1 MDNIKVLLVDDH
13 QIIRDGIRSLLS
25 YAEGIEVVGECSDGL
40 EAISC
45 AVSDKPDVILM
56 DINMPK
62 INGID
67 ATKKI
72 ITDNPDSKILVLTV
86 HDELAYISKMLHAG
100 SLGYVLKTTNKAELI
115 TAIKS
120 VSKGEKYFS
129 PEVTE
134 TMLSRFIDSHKSD
147 SDAEEKEL
155 TIREIE
161 VLVLISTE
169 LTNAE
174 IGDKLF
180 ISTRTVDAHRR
191 SLLSKLGARNTAGLV
206 AYAIKNKFLE

>member
-45 AVSDKPDVILM
+45 AVSEKPDVILM

-67 ATKKI
+67 ATKTI

-100 SLGYVLKTTNKAELI
+100 ALGYVLKTTNKAELI

-147 SDAEEKEL
+147 SDAEEKDL

>member
-72 ITDNPDSKILVLTV
+72 ITNNPDSKILVLTV

-129 PEVTE
+129 TEVTE

-174 IGDKLF
+174 IGEKLF

>member
-25 YAEGIEVVGECSDGL
+25 YAEGIEVVGECSYGL

-45 AVSDKPDVILM
+45 AVSEKPDVILM

-72 ITDNPDSKILVLTV
+72 ITNNPDSKILVLTV

-174 IGDKLF
+174 IGEKLF

>member
-45 AVSDKPDVILM
+45 AVSEKPDVILM

-67 ATKKI
+67 ATKTI

-100 SLGYVLKTTNKAELI
+100 ALGYVLKTTNKVELI

-147 SDAEEKEL
+147 SDAEEKDL

>member
-13 QIIRDGIRSLLS
+13 QIIRDGIRALLS
-25 YAEGIEVVGECSDGL
+25 YTEGIEVVGECSNGL
-40 EAISC
+40 EAVDS
-45 AVSDKPDVILM
+45 ANSEEPDVILM

-67 ATKKI
+67 ATKRI
-72 ITDNPDSKILVLTV
+72 VADNPECKILVLTV
-86 HDELAYISKMLHAG
+86 HDELAYISKMLRAG
-100 SLGYVLKTTNKAELI
+100 AIGYVLKTANKNELI

-134 TMLSRFIDSHKSD
+134 TMLSRFIDGHKPNSD
-147 SDAEEKEL
+147 VEEKEL

-174 IGDKLF
+174 IGDKLC

-206 AYAIKNKFLE
+206 AYAIKNKFLD

>member
-13 QIIRDGIRSLLS
+13 QIIRDGIRALLS
-25 YAEGIEVVGECSDGL
+25 YTEGIEVVGECSNGL
-40 EAISC
+40 EAVDS
-45 AVSDKPDVILM
+45 ANSEEPDVILM

-67 ATKKI
+67 ATKRI
-72 ITDNPDSKILVLTV
+72 VADNPECKILVLTV

-100 SLGYVLKTTNKAELI
+100 AIGYVLKTANKNELI

-134 TMLSRFIDSHKSD
+134 TMLSRFIDGHKPNSD
-147 SDAEEKEL
+147 VEEKEL

-174 IGDKLF
+174 IGDKLC

-206 AYAIKNKFLE
+206 AYAIKNKFLD

>member
-1 MDNIKVLLVDDH
+1 
-13 QIIRDGIRSLLS
+13 
-25 YAEGIEVVGECSDGL
+25 
-40 EAISC
+40 
-45 AVSDKPDVILM
+45 
-56 DINMPK
+56 
-62 INGID
+62 
-67 ATKKI
+67 
-72 ITDNPDSKILVLTV
+72 
-86 HDELAYISKMLHAG
+86 
-100 SLGYVLKTTNKAELI
+100 
-115 TAIKS
+115 
-120 VSKGEKYFS
+120 
-129 PEVTE
+129 
-134 TMLSRFIDSHKSD
+134 MLSRFIDSHKSD

-191 SLLSKLGARNTAGLV
+191 SLLSKLRARNTAGLV

>member
-45 AVSDKPDVILM
+45 AVSEKPDVILM

-174 IGDKLF
+174 IGEKLF

>member
-67 ATKKI
+67 ATKTI

>member
-67 ATKKI
+67 ATKTI

-100 SLGYVLKTTNKAELI
+100 ALGYVLKTTNKAELI
-115 TAIKS
+115 AAIKS

>member
-45 AVSDKPDVILM
+45 AVSEKPDVILM

-72 ITDNPDSKILVLTV
+72 ITNNPDSKILVLTV

-100 SLGYVLKTTNKAELI
+100 ALGYVLKTTNKAELI
-115 TAIKS
+115 AAIKS

-129 PEVTE
+129 TEVTE

-174 IGDKLF
+174 IGEKLF

>member
-45 AVSDKPDVILM
+45 AVSEKPDVILM

-67 ATKKI
+67 ATKTI

-100 SLGYVLKTTNKAELI
+100 ALGYVLKTTNKAELI

>member
-1 MDNIKVLLVDDH
+1 MGNIKVLLVDDH
-13 QIIRDGIRSLLS
+13 QIIRDGIRCLLS

-45 AVSDKPDVILM
+45 AVSEKPDVILM

-67 ATKKI
+67 ATKTI

-100 SLGYVLKTTNKAELI
+100 ALGYVLKTTNKAELI

-129 PEVTE
+129 TEVTE

-174 IGDKLF
+174 IGEKLF

>member
-45 AVSDKPDVILM
+45 AVSEKPDVILM

-67 ATKKI
+67 ATKTI

-100 SLGYVLKTTNKAELI
+100 ALGYVLKTTNKAELI
-115 TAIKS
+115 AAIKS

>member
-45 AVSDKPDVILM
+45 AVSEKPDVILM

-72 ITDNPDSKILVLTV
+72 ITNNPDSKILVLTV

-129 PEVTE
+129 TEVTE

-174 IGDKLF
+174 IGEKLF

>member
-45 AVSDKPDVILM
+45 AVSEKPDVILM

-72 ITDNPDSKILVLTV
+72 ITNNPDSKILVLTV

-174 IGDKLF
+174 IGEKLF

>member
-45 AVSDKPDVILM
+45 AVSEKPDVILM

-72 ITDNPDSKILVLTV
+72 ITNNPGSKILVLTV

-129 PEVTE
+129 TEVTE

-174 IGDKLF
+174 IGEKLF

>member
-1 MDNIKVLLVDDH
+1 MDTIKVILVDDH
-13 QIIRDGIRSLLS
+13 QIIRDGIRALLS
-25 YAEGIEVVGECSDGL
+25 YTEGIEVVGECNTGL
-40 EAISC
+40 EAVEAAKREDS
-45 AVSDKPDVILM
+45 DVILM

-62 INGID
+62 LNGID
-67 ATKKI
+67 ATKQI
-72 ITDNPDSKILVLTV
+72 IKESPDTKILVLTV
-86 HDELAYISKMLHAG
+86 HDELAYISKMLQAG
-100 SLGYVLKTTNKAELI
+100 AKGYVLKTANKNELI

-120 VSKGEKYFS
+120 IDKGEKYFS

-134 TMLSRFIDSHKSD
+134 TMLSRFIDSHQSET
-147 SDAEEKEL
+147 DAQEKEL

-161 VLVLISTE
+161 VLVLIASE

-174 IGDKLF
+174 IGEKLF

-206 AYAIKNKFLE
+206 AYAIKNKFVE